1 MRKAEIMQHLKMHGI
16 EVSGGKGE
24 MKGQL
29 RVLRDALL
37 TGSRSSVM
45 VGMAGVGAGGMPM
58 GVVGGGMPVAPLQQQ
73 QQQQQPQ
80 QQQPPV
86 QPGLHSHVGGAGLVE
101 GYDDE
106 YGAVVLSAGTGMRGC
121 GEKCVE
127 CNRKG
132 NKLCPHKRCRAC
144 CAAFTRLHG
153 LACPI
158 HYKGITTIA
167 APAGGMGIGGSV
179 ALGGMGLNGGAGLRG
194 ARGQMAYGVTVK
206 SERPFPAG
214 GSGGN
219 GGSGGGGGRRS
230 RGERGRRGHGG
241 SGGGHS
247 YPGKGG
253 NGSGS
258 GSGVNIAGCA
268 AADSGLHSNGRRL
281 AFQRGPRPSVFYKLC
296 KHKSHHILIL
306 IITHSCI
313 HCPIHSHHLFS
324 HDLLIDWLFMCF
336 FVSQCP
342 RTTTSPACR
351 ACALCAART

>member
-1 MRKAEIMQHLKMHGI
+1 MNAGDVIPTQNLTDDEIRRMRKAEIMQHLKMHGI

-45 VGMAGVGAGGMPM
+45 VGMGGVGAGGMPM

-73 QQQQQPQ
+73 PQQQQPQ
-80 QQQPPV
+80 QQLPLPQQPG

-106 YGAVVLSAGTGMRGC
+106 YGAVVLSAGTGMRGG

-144 CAAFTRLHG
+144 CAAFTRVHG

-214 GSGGN
+214 GSGSNG
-219 GGSGGGGGRRS
+219 GGSGGNGSGRRS

-247 YPGKGG
+247 YAGKGG
-253 NGSGS
+253 NGGGS

-268 AADSGLHSNGRRL
+268 AADSGFHSNGRRL
-281 AFQRGPRPSVFYKLC
+281 AFQRGQRPSVFYKLC

-306 IITHSCI
+306 IIITHIFIDTFI
-313 HCPIHSHHLFS
+313 HLIYLPI
-324 HDLLIDWLFMCF
+324 ID
-336 FVSQCP
+336 
-342 RTTTSPACR
+342 
-351 ACALCAART
+351 

>member
-1 MRKAEIMQHLKMHGI
+1 MNAGDVIPTQNLTDDEIRRMRKAEIMQHLKMHGI

-37 TGSRSSVM
+37 TGSRPTVM
-45 VGMAGVGAGGMPM
+45 MGLGAAAM
-58 GVVGGGMPVAPLQQQ
+58 GVVGGGMPGAPLQPPPPPPPSQS
-73 QQQQQPQ
+73 PQ
-80 QQQPPV
+80 A
-86 QPGLHSHVGGAGLVE
+86 GFHGHVGGAGLVD

-106 YGAVVLSAGTGMRGC
+106 YGSVVLGAGGGMRGG

-144 CAAFTRLHG
+144 CAAFTRVHG
-153 LACPI
+153 LTCPI
-158 HYKGITTIA
+158 HYKGASTTTAIA
-167 APAGGMGIGGSV
+167 GGGGVAMGGVNGSVAMGTMGGMGVI
-179 ALGGMGLNGGAGLRG
+179 GMGGVGGVGGVGVGMRG

-214 GSGGN
+214 GSGSS
-219 GGSGGGGGRRS
+219 GSGGKRS

-241 SGGGHS
+241 SGSGHPYSGRGGS
-247 YPGKGG
+247 G
-253 NGSGS
+253 GS

-268 AADSGLHSNGRRL
+268 VADSGLHSNGRRL

-296 KHKSHHILIL
+296 KH
-306 IITHSCI
+306 I
-313 HCPIHSHHLFS
+313 H
-324 HDLLIDWLFMCF
+324 
-336 FVSQCP
+336 
-342 RTTTSPACR
+342 
-351 ACALCAART
+351 